1 MLYWKKIVAIPI
13 SSPTILE
20 IFNGVP
26 DAPVIDEIMYSGNE
40 PTVPDI
46 IQILLY

>member
-1 MLYWKKIVAIPI
+1 
-13 SSPTILE
+13 
-20 IFNGVP
+20 VP

-46 IQILLY
+46 IEILLY